1 MKSVRH
7 EDQLSVVDHLDEL
20 RSRLLVA
27 VAAFVVAFGLTTWQS
42 DLVLEILNAPLP
54 GGQLPITLS
63 PTEPFVTTLKN
74 AAYAALLLTLPVV
87 LYQAYAFFVPA
98 FSPKE
103 RKVVAPLLLM
113 VPVLFIAGVVFCYL
127 VVLPPALDFLL
138 SFNASEFNT
147 QLRAKDYYDFMT
159 LTMLALGLGFQVPVG
174 VLALTR
180 LGVVTAEGLRH
191 SRRYAIVAI
200 AVLAALLPT
209 LDPVTLVL
217 EMVPLLVLYEISI
230 QLARVFAP
238 VEGGESSALYELSRG
253 QPRPGAGARAVSRR
267 PVGDEPVMLAGPFH
281 WAATMNSVVSSAPP
295 SMQAKQPRSTA
306 IVCST
311 SPPARTRTQRL
322 LGTSAYQTASSASM
336 QIPSGTPSPRSAQTR
351 RLESEP
357 SEAMSK
363 AVSRLA

>member
-1 MKSVRH
+1 MPRD
-7 EDQLSVVDHLDEL
+7 EDETSPDPL
-20 RSRLLVA
+20 RARTGVC
-27 VAAFVVAFGLTTWQS
+27 
-42 DLVLEILNAPLP
+42 ERMP
-54 GGQLPITLS
+54 GGQQPITLS
-63 PTEPFVTTLKN
+63 PTEPFITTLKN

-209 LDPVTLVL
+209 LDPITLVL
-217 EMVPLLVLYEISI
+217 EMLPLLALYELSI
-230 QLARVFAP
+230 QLARFFAP
-238 VEGGESSALYELSRG
+238 VEGRESL
-253 QPRPGAGARAVSRR
+253 
-267 PVGDEPVMLAGPFH
+267 
-281 WAATMNSVVSSAPP
+281 P
-295 SMQAKQPRSTA
+295 STN
-306 IVCST
+306 
-311 SPPARTRTQRL
+311 
-322 LGTSAYQTASSASM
+322 
-336 QIPSGTPSPRSAQTR
+336 
-351 RLESEP
+351 
-357 SEAMSK
+357 
-363 AVSRLA
+363 

>member
-1 MKSVRH
+1 MKPVRH
-7 EDQLSVVDHLDEL
+7 EDQLPVVDHLDEL

-27 VAAFVVAFGLTTWQS
+27 VAAFIVAFGLTTWQS

-54 GGQLPITLS
+54 GGQQPITLS
-63 PTEPFVTTLKN
+63 PAEPFITTLKN

-238 VEGGESSALYELSRG
+238 VEGGESL
-253 QPRPGAGARAVSRR
+253 
-267 PVGDEPVMLAGPFH
+267 
-281 WAATMNSVVSSAPP
+281 P
-295 SMQAKQPRSTA
+295 STN
-306 IVCST
+306 
-311 SPPARTRTQRL
+311 
-322 LGTSAYQTASSASM
+322 
-336 QIPSGTPSPRSAQTR
+336 
-351 RLESEP
+351 
-357 SEAMSK
+357 
-363 AVSRLA
+363 

>member
-1 MKSVRH
+1 MKAVRH
-7 EDQLSVVDHLDEL
+7 DDHLSVVDHLDEL

-27 VAAFVVAFGLTTWQS
+27 TAAFVVAFALTTWQS

-54 GGQLPITLS
+54 GGQEPITLG
-63 PTEPFVTTLKN
+63 PTEPFITTLKN

-180 LGVVTAEGLRH
+180 LGVVTAEKLRR

-209 LDPVTLVL
+209 LDPITLML
-217 EMVPLLVLYEISI
+217 EMVPLLALYELSI
-230 QLARVFAP
+230 QLARFFAP
-238 VEGGESSALYELSRG
+238 VE
-253 QPRPGAGARAVSRR
+253 AGDS
-267 PVGDEPVMLAGPFH
+267 L
-281 WAATMNSVVSSAPP
+281 P
-295 SMQAKQPRSTA
+295 STN
-306 IVCST
+306 
-311 SPPARTRTQRL
+311 
-322 LGTSAYQTASSASM
+322 
-336 QIPSGTPSPRSAQTR
+336 
-351 RLESEP
+351 
-357 SEAMSK
+357 
-363 AVSRLA
+363 

>member
-1 MKSVRH
+1 MKPVRH

-27 VAAFVVAFGLTTWQS
+27 VAAFIVAFGLTTWQS

-54 GGQLPITLS
+54 GGQQPITLS
-63 PTEPFVTTLKN
+63 PAEPFITTLKN

-113 VPVLFIAGVVFCYL
+113 VPVLFIAGVVFCYF

-238 VEGGESSALYELSRG
+238 VEGGESL
-253 QPRPGAGARAVSRR
+253 
-267 PVGDEPVMLAGPFH
+267 
-281 WAATMNSVVSSAPP
+281 P
-295 SMQAKQPRSTA
+295 STN
-306 IVCST
+306 
-311 SPPARTRTQRL
+311 
-322 LGTSAYQTASSASM
+322 
-336 QIPSGTPSPRSAQTR
+336 
-351 RLESEP
+351 
-357 SEAMSK
+357 
-363 AVSRLA
+363 

>member
-1 MKSVRH
+1 MKPVRH
-7 EDQLSVVDHLDEL
+7 GDQLSVVDHLDEL

-27 VAAFVVAFGLTTWQS
+27 TAAFFVAFGLTTWQS
-42 DLVLEILNAPLP
+42 DVVLEILNAPLP
-54 GGQLPITLS
+54 GGQEPITLG
-63 PTEPFVTTLKN
+63 PTEPFITTLKT

-127 VVLPPALDFLL
+127 VVLPPALDFLW

-200 AVLAALLPT
+200 AALAALLPT

-238 VEGGESSALYELSRG
+238 VDGRESL
-253 QPRPGAGARAVSRR
+253 
-267 PVGDEPVMLAGPFH
+267 
-281 WAATMNSVVSSAPP
+281 P
-295 SMQAKQPRSTA
+295 STN
-306 IVCST
+306 
-311 SPPARTRTQRL
+311 
-322 LGTSAYQTASSASM
+322 
-336 QIPSGTPSPRSAQTR
+336 
-351 RLESEP
+351 
-357 SEAMSK
+357 
-363 AVSRLA
+363 